1 MRSRIG
7 TDLRAPG
14 LRAPARAL
22 LPALV
27 AASFIAI
34 SSRAWPAGGHNSK
47 ELAVGESTSIDILA
61 LKEVTVYQV
70 LSEGDRLTLLLETDG
85 VVQFIGVGA
94 RVDVSVTG
102 TRGDR
107 TVFSLSSAEHVSVW
121 PIRRLEIRRDKGRFT
136 LEAVAAD
143 WAFVVSVHR
152 SRKGGLSVS
161 CNGIPCLVDAGER
174 LDADREGGKVVFR
187 VIDEIWPGRLVR
199 AEGPA
204 PREKRVPPPPKPPRK
219 RKARVLPPLPFVLT
233 GWGAWEVRPPLSVS
247 P

>member
-7 TDLRAPG
+7 TDLRAP
-14 LRAPARAL
+14 ARAL
-22 LPALV
+22 LPALL
-27 AASFIAI
+27 AASFIAAP
-34 SSRAWPAGGHNSK
+34 SRAGPADGHIRK
-47 ELAVGESTSIDILA
+47 ELAPGESVSIEVLA
-61 LKEVTVYQV
+61 LEGATVYEV
-70 LSEGDRLTLLLETDG
+70 LSEGDRLALLLETDG

-107 TVFSLSSAEHVSVW
+107 AVFSLSSSELVSVW
-121 PIRRLEIRRDKGRFT
+121 PIRRFEVRRGEGLFT
-136 LEAVAAD
+136 LEAEAAD

-161 CNGIPCLVDAGER
+161 CNDIPCLVDAGER
-174 LDADREGGKVVFR
+174 LDADREGGEVVFR

-199 AEGPA
+199 AEEPA
-204 PREKRVPPPPKPPRK
+204 PREEKVPPPPKPR
-219 RKARVLPPLPFVLT
+219 RRRQARVLPPLPFVLT
-233 GWGAWEVRPPLSVS
+233 GWGAWEVKPPPPVS

>member
-7 TDLRAPG
+7 SG

-22 LPALV
+22 LPALL
-27 AASFIAI
+27 AASFFAA
-34 SSRAWPAGGHNSK
+34 SSRAGPADDHVRK
-47 ELAVGESTSIDILA
+47 EIAPGESVSIGILA
-61 LKEVTVYQV
+61 LEQATVYEV
-70 LSEGDRLTLLLETDG
+70 ISEGDRLALLLETDG
-85 VVQFIGVGA
+85 VLQFIGVGA

-107 TVFSLSSAEHVSVW
+107 AVFSLSSTELVSVW
-121 PIRRLEIRRDKGRFT
+121 PIRRLDIRRDEGRFT

-174 LDADREGGKVVFR
+174 LDADRDGGEVVFR
-187 VIDEIWPGRLVR
+187 VIDEIWPGRLVQ

-204 PREKRVPPPPKPPRK
+204 PREKKVPPPPRPR
-219 RKARVLPPLPFVLT
+219 RPREARVLPPLPFVLT
-233 GWGAWEVRPPLSVS
+233 GWGAWEVRPPITVT